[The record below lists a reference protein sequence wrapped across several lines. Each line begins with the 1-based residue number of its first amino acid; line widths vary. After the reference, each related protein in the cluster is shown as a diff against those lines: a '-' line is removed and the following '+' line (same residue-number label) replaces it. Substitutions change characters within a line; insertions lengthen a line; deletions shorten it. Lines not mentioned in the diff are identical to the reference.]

1 MPAYCGRCG
10 KKFQDT
16 ARVLNHMNQPYSS
29 CRTYFEEVLQIAEAL
44 PNPRH
49 LPNPLSDLANDLEAN
64 YETLDSNSEHIIL
77 PDPTSSP
84 PPEDVL
90 MADATDSNDS
100 PFFAEFYPGASCTYG
115 MGRTFTDVFD
125 EDKFAKERSKLLYY
139 PFASKDEWEMASFL
153 LRSGLSMA
161 AIDKFLKLELVS
173 YLLNNITNDS

>member
-1 MPAYCGRCG
+1 MPAYCSRCG

-16 ARVLNHMNQPYSS
+16 ARVLNHMNQPFSS

-49 LPNPLSDLANDLEAN
+49 PSNPLSDLVDDPGAD
-64 YETLDSNSEHIIL
+64 YRTLYSNSERVPPPEPI
-77 PDPTSSP
+77 P

-90 MADATDSNDS
+90 MNDATDPNVLNNN

-115 MGRTFTDVFD
+115 TGKTFLDVFD
-125 EDKFAKERSKLLYY
+125 EDRFAKERSGLLYY

-161 AIDKFLKLELVS
+161 AMDKFFKLGLVS
-173 YLLNNITNDS
+173 FCLLILND